1 MLNLLMM
8 INLEFTFGNDIIR
21 KKELGGSNSN
31 SNKELH
37 MFVWSSSAS
46 PVSEANLRNA
56 VNHAASTDFAAAPPP
71 PMPIDGATPK
81 GDTPYTNIPSSDFLC
96 HNRRR

>member
-1 MLNLLMM
+1 MSSA
-8 INLEFTFGNDIIR
+8 FGNTR
-21 KKELGGSNSN
+21 KKELGASNSN

-56 VNHAASTDFAAAPPP
+56 VNHAASTDFAGVPPPAAPV
-71 PMPIDGATPK
+71 DGATPK
-81 GDTPYTNIPSSDFLC
+81 GN
-96 HNRRR
+96 

>member
-1 MLNLLMM
+1 MM
-8 INLEFTFGNDIIR
+8 INLALFSLFTFGNDVYSR

-71 PMPIDGATPK
+71 SMPVDGATPK
-81 GDTPYTNIPSSDFLC
+81 GDRPYQHFLPLSPQ
-96 HNRRR
+96 HSR

>member
-1 MLNLLMM
+1 MLNVA
-8 INLEFTFGNDIIR
+8 FSFGNNNTR

-56 VNHAASTDFAAAPPP
+56 VNHAASTDFAAAPPLAVP
-71 PMPIDGATPK
+71 VDGATPK
-81 GDTPYTNIPSSDFLC
+81 GDMHANMTLFPLSQIAHS
-96 HNRRR
+96 RRRLAH

>member
-1 MLNLLMM
+1 MLNLKLHF
-8 INLEFTFGNDIIR
+8 ILPLPIYTRKNL
-21 KKELGGSNSN
+21 LGGSNSN

-37 MFVWSSSAS
+37 MFVWSSTAS

-71 PMPIDGATPK
+71 AAPVDGATATPK
-81 GDTPYTNIPSSDFLC
+81 GIELFHKIKDATIAST
-96 HNRRR
+96 